1 MGVLCISISPAHH
14 PTTITMNSL
23 CPPLLVL
30 AIATCALGEDYCKLK
45 KTWISGSPIWEG
57 NVDGMWF
64 CRKKCDADSSCKAFT
79 YEFRGKFCWLHGD
92 EDISDVWPGTAPG
105 KLSAFKESSDRHSQC
120 LVDET
125 TTTTTTTTTE
135 ATTTT
140 TTEPTTTTTT
150 PTTTTTAPTF
160 GCGGGGGW
168 CGCGSC
174 GLSGCGCS
182 CGGGFIYKAL

>member
-14 PTTITMNSL
+14 PTTLTMNSL
-23 CPPLLVL
+23 CLPLLVL

-45 KTWISGSPIWEG
+45 RTWISGSPIWEG

-64 CRKKCDADSSCKAFT
+64 CRKKCDADSSCQAFT

-105 KLSAFKESSDRHSQC
+105 KLSAFKESSNRHSQC

-125 TTTTTTTTTE
+125 TTTTTTE
-135 ATTTT
+135 KQQQQQQQHQQQQPQDQNQQPQ
-140 TTEPTTTTTT
+140 EQNQQPQQQNHQ
-150 PTTTTTAPTF
+150 PQQQNQQPQQQ
-160 GCGGGGGW
+160 
-168 CGCGSC
+168 
-174 GLSGCGCS
+174 
-182 CGGGFIYKAL
+182 

>member
-14 PTTITMNSL
+14 PTTLTMNSL
-23 CPPLLVL
+23 CLPLLVL

-45 KTWISGSPIWEG
+45 RTWISGSPIWEG

-64 CRKKCDADSSCKAFT
+64 CRKKCDADSSCQAFT

-105 KLSAFKESSDRHSQC
+105 KISAFKESSDRHSQC

-125 TTTTTTTTTE
+125 TTTTTTTTT
-135 ATTTT
+135 
-140 TTEPTTTTTT
+140 
-150 PTTTTTAPTF
+150 TAPKS

-174 GLSGCGCS
+174 GLSGCGCCGLSGCGCS